1 AHEAGYMCVA
11 TLSER
16 DLPVLASERCPY
28 KLFSTS
34 IMGGTIGVIAGG
46 IFGPAGMVAGGVFG
60 ATTGQRFGLA
70 MCSML

>member
-1 AHEAGYMCVA
+1 
-11 TLSER
+11 
-16 DLPVLASERCPY
+16 
-28 KLFSTS
+28 
-34 IMGGTIGVIAGG
+34 MGGTIGVIAGG

>member
-1 AHEAGYMCVA
+1 MQELNDKELEIINGGISGAGCF
-11 TLSER
+11 TLS
-16 DLPVLASERCPY
+16 A
-28 KLFSTS
+28 STS